1 MATIKDV
8 AKQAH
13 VSVGTVSNVLN
24 GKTNNRKLVKQVE
37 DAMEQLAYYPDVRA
51 RNLKKTTNS
60 LVGVIIPNL
69 ENADCLAFLSA
80 VDKKLRENNF
90 DIFLKVSQN
99 NYQLERKGIEQ
110 CLEHHVN
117 GILVYS
123 PFKDNVT
130 YLLQN
135 TPIPSALVSE
145 YASYS
150 FTGDVTTISYDK
162 ALKQALEHLKSKG
175 FHNTGLIMESGLI
188 YENNFF
194 DIYQKYYPKAEN
206 KYVQTVDSNQ
216 ESGFISAFSMLQKHP
231 EIQAIIISDYQLAK
245 GAIKAL
251 KMLNIQDIYL
261 IVIKESNWI
270 DDDVDIDAQISIS
283 FQKIGANIA
292 DRLIHSM
299 TKSKTHESVA
309 KKFEAQFIQE
319 KEKPVILNKVVVPL
333 RFELVDSPAARA
345 LVMYSKIYTRETGNQ
360 IEFDIKTYNQLEHDL
375 YNQKSRRDTY
385 YDGFLV
391 DIAWM
396 EGFADQGILLPLD
409 HVQQKYPEYFHGFL
423 TNMLS
428 EYGVYKGK
436 LLGLPFISGTQLLF
450 YQKDLFEDKM
460 LRYNYRLA
468 NGEELLPPENW
479 AQFNLIAKYFSREFN
494 PNSPVK
500 YGISNITGQNISTTI
515 SFLNRLWAYNSD
527 VFDTNGNVIIN
538 NKNSLVAL
546 KNFKESYLY
555 TSHNQATDTW
565 EKVAHEFSTGDVA
578 MSVLYNGDAVDIN
591 DFSKSRVAGN
601 IGYKL
606 IPGLSP
612 VLGGWCLSINPF
624 GKNIEAAIQFILWAC
639 SNENAIPIS
648 LLGGSTLRNEYYEH
662 SDLDNVYPWKS
673 LLKESFPISK
683 KRVIPDTVQGY
694 EQSDKIYTTIISREL
709 TKLINGEIDE
719 KTTLINLENNINRFI
734 TDHDQTKIP

>member
-24 GKTNNRKLVKQVE
+24 GKTNNRKLVRQVE

-51 RNLKKTTNS
+51 RNLKKTSNS
-60 LVGVIIPNL
+60 LVGVIVPNL
-69 ENADCLAFLSA
+69 ENPNCLAFLSA

-99 NYQLERKGIEQ
+99 NYQLEKKCIEQ

-123 PFKDNVT
+123 SFSDNGSR
-130 YLLQN
+130 LLQN
-135 TPIPSALVSE
+135 ASIPSALVSE
-145 YASYS
+145 YSPNQ
-150 FTGDVTTISYDK
+150 FEGDVTVISYDK
-162 ALKQALEHLKSKG
+162 ALRQALEHLKEKG

-194 DIYQKYYPKAEN
+194 EIYQKYYPKAKN
-206 KYVQTVDSNQ
+206 KFVQTVDSNQ

-231 EIQAIIISDYQLAK
+231 EIQALIISDYQLAK

-251 KMLNIQDIYL
+251 KMLNITSVYL

-270 DDDVDIDAQISIS
+270 EDNADIDAQISIS
-283 FQKIGANIA
+283 FTAIGSNIA

-299 TKSKTHESVA
+299 TKNKTHEFIS

-319 KEKPVILNKVVVPL
+319 ETNLSLLRKIKTPL
-333 RFELVDSPAARA
+333 HFELVDSPAARA
-345 LVMYSKIYTRETGNQ
+345 LIMYSKIYERKTGNKV
-360 IEFDIKTYNQLEHDL
+360 EFELKNYDQLEHDL
-375 YNQKSRRDTY
+375 YQQKSKKDSHF
-385 YDGFLV
+385 DGFLV

-396 EGFADQGILLPLD
+396 DSFADQGILLPLD
-409 HVQQKYPEYFHGFL
+409 DLQHKYPEYFNGFL
-423 TNMLS
+423 SNMLS
-428 EYGVYKGK
+428 EYGVHKNR

-460 LRYNYRLA
+460 LRYNYRLS
-468 NGEELLPPENW
+468 NNEELVPPENW
-479 AQFNLIAKYFSREFN
+479 AQFNLIAKYFTREFN

-500 YGISNITGQNISTTI
+500 YGLSTISGQNISTTI
-515 SFLNRLWAYNSD
+515 SFLNRLWAYQSD
-527 VFDTNGNVIIN
+527 VFDKNGNVIIN
-538 NKNSLVAL
+538 NRNSLEAL

-555 TSHNQATDTW
+555 SSRSSNIDTW
-565 EKVAHEFSTGDVA
+565 EKVANEFATGKTA
-578 MSVLYNGDAVDIN
+578 MSILYNGDAVDIN
-591 DFSKSRVAGN
+591 DFSKSKVAGN

-606 IPGLSP
+606 IPGNSP

-624 GKNIEAAIQFILWAC
+624 GENIDAAIQFIMWAC
-639 SNENAIPIS
+639 SNKNAIPIS

-662 SDLDNVYPWKS
+662 SDLDRVHPWKS
-673 LLKESFPISK
+673 LLKTSFPISR
-683 KRVIPDTVQGY
+683 KRVIPAMIRKY
-694 EQSDKIYTTIISREL
+694 EQSDKLYTTVISSEL
-709 TKLINGEIDE
+709 TKLINNEIDE
-719 KTTLINLENNINRFI
+719 ATTLTNLDKQINAFI
-734 TDHDQTKIP
+734 VAHKGNTTT